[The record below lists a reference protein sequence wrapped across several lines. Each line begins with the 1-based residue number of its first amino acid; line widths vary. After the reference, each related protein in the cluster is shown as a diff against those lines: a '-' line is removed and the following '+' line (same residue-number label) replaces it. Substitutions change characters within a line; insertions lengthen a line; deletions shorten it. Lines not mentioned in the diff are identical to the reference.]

1 MRASELTRTDR
12 LEGPAVHLRR
22 NFLSRYGRDIRCLF
36 RNDVGSWLFNRTVR
50 NIWQIVRSL
59 FRRNFQ
65 GLFRVLWVMGHIA
78 LLHVDPTGMDSRM
91 FREVV
96 AHG

>member
-1 MRASELTRTDR
+1 MRANEFTRADR
-12 LEGPAVHLRR
+12 LEGPAAHFRR

-36 RNDVGSWLFNRTVR
+36 RNDVGSRLFNRTLR

-65 GLFRVLWVMGHIA
+65 GLFRVVWVTGHIA
-78 LLHVDPTGMDSRM
+78 LLYADPTGIDGRM